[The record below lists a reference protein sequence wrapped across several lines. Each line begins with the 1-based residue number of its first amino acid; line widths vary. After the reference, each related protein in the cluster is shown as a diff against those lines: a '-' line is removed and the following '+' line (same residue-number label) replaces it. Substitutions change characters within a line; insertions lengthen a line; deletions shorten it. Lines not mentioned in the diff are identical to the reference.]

1 MHRQLS
7 GLILALCTLLT
18 GPAVGGEFNGVLN
31 IGDSAPAW
39 TDLAG
44 TDGQRHSLDDL
55 KDKKVVVVVFTC
67 NSCPVARDYE
77 DRIFALAR
85 RNPQEV
91 AVVAINV
98 NRTPEDSLEKMTE
111 RAKSREFPFLYL
123 ADDTQN
129 IGRLYGAS
137 ATPDFFVLSPERKI
151 VYMGSLD
158 DHNDPAE
165 AKTNY
170 VAAAI
175 DAALAGGK
183 PATGETFAR
192 GCGIRYARQRAK

>member
-1 MHRQLS
+1 M
-7 GLILALCTLLT
+7 GLVTLL
-18 GPAVGGEFNGVLN
+18 ANSVHAGEFNGVLN
-31 IGDSAPAW
+31 IGDAAPAW
-39 TDLAG
+39 NDLEG
-44 TDGQRHSLDDL
+44 TDGQRHSLADL

-77 DRIFALAR
+77 DRIVAVTK
-85 RNPQEV
+85 RNPQDV

-98 NRTPEDSLEKMTE
+98 NRTPEDSLVKMTE
-111 RAKSREFPFLYL
+111 RAKSREFPYLYL
-123 ADDTQN
+123 ADESQN

-151 VYMGSLD
+151 IYMGSLD

-170 VAAAI
+170 VNAAI